1 MSDNFIGLGDRVAF
15 DYHNKAR
22 FGSIA
27 KIGNGPAGVYVIIE
41 QVDGSHKTFSQP
53 KINNLRKA

>member
-1 MSDNFIGLGDRVAF
+1 MSNHIGLGDRVAF

-41 QVDGSHKTFSQP
+41 QGDGSHKPFSQP
-53 KINNLRKA
+53 KISNLRRA

>member
-1 MSDNFIGLGDRVAF
+1 MTDHVGLGDRVAF

-27 KIGNGPAGVYVIIE
+27 KIGNGPAGVYVIIT
-41 QVDGSHKTFSQP
+41 QIDGSHKTFSQP
-53 KINNLRKA
+53 KISNLRRA